1 MKHVKFILAI
11 LIMLVVV
18 ILVVQNQNP
27 FSTSLA
33 FRVDLPGLHGEL
45 SNVSVYHVVTV
56 AFLFGI
62 LIAGLY
68 GIVERFRLKKEIRV
82 LQKASREKDAEL
94 NSLRNLPIT
103 SDDVSPSGTAPVPA
117 DGKNGAA

>member
-11 LIMLVVV
+11 VIMLVVV
-18 ILVVQNQNP
+18 VLVVQNHQA
-27 FSTSLA
+27 FSTDLT
-33 FRVDLPGLHGEL
+33 FRVDLPWLHGEL
-45 SNVSVYHVVTV
+45 TDFSVYYVVII

-62 LIAGLY
+62 LIAGFY

-94 NSLRNLPIT
+94 SSLRNLPIT
-103 SDDVSPSGTAPVPA
+103 SDEVPSPVV
-117 DGKNGAA
+117 NGPEGGA

>member
-1 MKHVKFILAI
+1 MKHVKFIVGI

-18 ILVVQNQNP
+18 ILVVQNQGA
-27 FSTSLA
+27 FSTDLA
-33 FRVDLPGLHGEL
+33 FRVDLPGFHWEL
-45 SNVSVYHVVTV
+45 DNVSVYQAVTV

-68 GIVERFRLKKEIRV
+68 GMVERFRLKKEIR
-82 LQKASREKDAEL
+82 LLRKASSEKDAEL

-103 SDDVSPSGTAPVPA
+103 TDEVSSSPVNE
-117 DGKNGAA
+117 KNDSA